1 MNLKAN
7 SELRQHLILQRKEN
21 AEMMVTDAAYSDF
34 NEAGMPGTV

>member
-21 AEMMVTDAAYSDF
+21 AEMMVTAAYSDF